1 MIKGLIFDLDQTLV
15 DSSLA
20 LAARRRRDWST
31 VYSIIPQFKVYD
43 GVKDALSI
51 ARSKGLRIAIVS
63 SAPRSYV
70 LKVLSYHNIP
80 YDVIVGYHDA
90 SAPKP
95 SGEPMLQALR
105 QMSLN
110 PCEVMSFGDKAC
122 DMTSSRAAGVEFV
135 ACLWDPQAYADRC
148 QMRTASRVLNNS
160 TSLRGCIS
168 RI

>member
-15 DSSLA
+15 DSSIA
-20 LAARRRRDWST
+20 LEARRRRDWST

-51 ARSKGLRIAIVS
+51 ARSKGLKIAIVS

-70 LKVLSYHNIP
+70 VKVLSYHNIP

-110 PCEVMSFGDKAC
+110 PCEVLSFGDKAC
-122 DMTSSRAAGVEFV
+122 DMTSSRSVGVDFV
-135 ACLWDPQAYADRC
+135 ACLWDPQAFADRY
-148 QMRTASRVLNNS
+148 QMRCAYKALNDS
-160 TSLRGCIS
+160 SSLKDCIS
-168 RI
+168 RV

>member
-15 DSSLA
+15 DSSIA
-20 LAARRRRDWST
+20 LEARRRRDWST

>member
-160 TSLRGCIS
+160 TSLRDCIS

>member
-15 DSSLA
+15 DSSIA
-20 LAARRRRDWST
+20 LEARRRRDWST

-51 ARSKGLRIAIVS
+51 ARSKGLKIAIVS

-70 LKVLSYHNIP
+70 VKVLSYHNIP

-95 SGEPMLQALR
+95 SGEPVLQALR

-110 PCEVMSFGDKAC
+110 PYEVISFGDKAC
-122 DMTSSRAAGVEFV
+122 DMTSSRSVGVDFV
-135 ACLWDPQAYADRC
+135 ACLWDPQAFADRY
-148 QMRTASRVLNNS
+148 QMRSASRVLNNS
-160 TSLRGCIS
+160 TSLRDCIS
-168 RI
+168 MV